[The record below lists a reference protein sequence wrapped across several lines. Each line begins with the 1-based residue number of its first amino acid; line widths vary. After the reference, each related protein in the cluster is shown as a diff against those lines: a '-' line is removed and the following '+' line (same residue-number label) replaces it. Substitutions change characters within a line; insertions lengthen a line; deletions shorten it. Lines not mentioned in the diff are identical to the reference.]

1 MRVRIIVALLLA
13 PAGASAQVIT
23 GTVRADSAQRPI
35 PNVDVLIEGKNR
47 QTTTDDQGRFV
58 LASPTGNQVVLF
70 RLIGYQPIRMRA
82 VVGRRDTVQLDA
94 TLVKVSAQELPEVTV
109 KERPAPVPGSVM
121 AAFEERRRVGFGKFL
136 DSTDMRRAE
145 NRRMTDV
152 LRGLGVR
159 MISFQ
164 SGGGPP
170 EQRAV
175 SSGISLNEG
184 EPCWVSVFLD
194 GIAIYKAGSRS
205 MRPPDFSRDFYT
217 PSIMAVEYYR
227 SSATVPIEFGT
238 GRDTDCGALVLWTK
252 KGL

>member
-1 MRVRIIVALLLA
+1 MRVRIAVALLLLPA
-13 PAGASAQVIT
+13 PAAGQVIT
-23 GTVRADSAQRPI
+23 GTVRADSSQRPI
-35 PNVDVLIEGKNR
+35 ANVDVIIEGKNR

-58 LASPTGNQVVLF
+58 LPSPSGNQVVLF

-82 VVGRRDTVQLDA
+82 VVGKRDTVQLDA
-94 TLVKVSAQELPEVTV
+94 TLVKITAQELPDVEV
-109 KERPAPVPGSVM
+109 KERPAPVPGSVL

-136 DSTDMRRAE
+136 DSTEMRKAE
-145 NRRMTDV
+145 NRRMPDV

-184 EPCWVSVFLD
+184 EPCWVAVFLD

-205 MRPPDFSRDFYT
+205 MRPPDFSRDFSAPT
-217 PSIMAVEYYR
+217 IMAIEYYR

-238 GRDTDCGALVLWTK
+238 GRDTDCGVLVLWTRR
-252 KGL
+252 GL

>member
-1 MRVRIIVALLLA
+1 
-13 PAGASAQVIT
+13 
-23 GTVRADSAQRPI
+23 
-35 PNVDVLIEGKNR
+35 
-47 QTTTDDQGRFV
+47 
-58 LASPTGNQVVLF
+58 
-70 RLIGYQPIRMRA
+70 MRA
-82 VVGRRDTVQLDA
+82 VVGKRDTVQLDA
-94 TLVKVSAQELPEVTV
+94 TLVKISAQELPSVEVT
-109 KERPAPVPGSVM
+109 ERPLPVPGSVI
-121 AAFEERRRVGFGKFL
+121 AAFEERRRLGFGKFL
-136 DSTDMRRAE
+136 DSTELRKAE

-194 GIAIYKAGSRS
+194 GIAIYKAGSSS
-205 MRPPDFSRDFYT
+205 MRPPDFSRDFQVRT
-217 PSIMAVEYYR
+217 MMAIEYYR

-238 GRDTDCGALVLWTK
+238 GRDTDCGVLVLWTR